1 MAKKK
6 PLTKIKKKCRNSS
19 KKKLLPNWVKKT
31 PIRRTLIKAGHGH
44 IRFAATFIKIN
55 SVHQLLSL
63 YKRVGNQRK
72 ITIKLHHTHT
82 LTNECMRTWVRN
94 GKAVVCWKWSVSL
107 FSPQLC
113 SSFVKY
119 NAIYNG
125 IECPFFFLSL
135 FHCKVALISIIN
147 QFWSV
152 ILMILVAG
160 ESQKLVG
167 RSVGKR
173 LRTPFSTDF
182 GHSSLQIRKKNT
194 NYHEHTHESNQRK
207 LVIWFSSTS
216 FILQRWIFYQH

>member
-1 MAKKK
+1 MVRWVCFYFNFMSKSSFGDSLLVGLLDTRVMYFIRKSPFSLPNQSKKSIWIVLWPKKK
-6 PLTKIKKKCRNSS
+6 PLTKMKKKCRNSS

-125 IECPFFFLSL
+125 IECPFFFSL
-135 FHCKVALISIIN
+135 FV
-147 QFWSV
+147 
-152 ILMILVAG
+152 
-160 ESQKLVG
+160 
-167 RSVGKR
+167 
-173 LRTPFSTDF
+173 
-182 GHSSLQIRKKNT
+182 SLQSC
-194 NYHEHTHESNQRK
+194 SN
-207 LVIWFSSTS
+207 F
-216 FILQRWIFYQH
+216 HN